1 MPSPSTRFVNDLHH
15 WYQENKRNL
24 SWRHTTDPYKILV
37 SEVMLQQT
45 QVDRVIPK
53 YEIFLES
60 FPTVFDLANASPAR
74 VIAIWHGLGYNRRA
88 LNLHKGAKEVVEK
101 WNGVYPQTPKELQEI
116 PGIGPYTSAAV
127 ASFAFNHHSAV
138 VDTNVIRVLIR
149 VFIGTLA
156 MKDGSSKKHIDKLS
170 MDILPEGASRI
181 HNNAI
186 MEFGA
191 LICQAKPR
199 CGSCFASSY
208 CRGFQ
213 DLKKGLLTETELS
226 FLGTPKGGFGT
237 VQSRFEGSDRQ
248 IRGRIIALL
257 SKPGTKTSGATLLHK
272 LRTRFKMVVPPQKFQ
287 NLIQK
292 LSNEGMVTIQ
302 GDLISLPG
310 Q

>member
-1 MPSPSTRFVNDLHH
+1 MPSPSARFVNDLHK

-24 SWRHTTDPYKILV
+24 PWRHTTDPYKILV

-60 FPTVFDLANASPAR
+60 FPTVRDLAHASPAR

-101 WNGVYPQTPKELQEI
+101 WNGLYPQTPEELQEI

-138 VDTNVIRVLIR
+138 VDTNVIRVLTR
-149 VFIGTLA
+149 LFMGKKA
-156 MKDGSSKKHIDKLS
+156 MKDSSSKKQFGKLS
-170 MDILPEGASRI
+170 MEILPRGASRV

-191 LICQAKPR
+191 LICQAKPA
-199 CGSCFASSY
+199 CHTCFAASY
-208 CRGFQ
+208 CASFLE
-213 DLKKGLLTETELS
+213 LKKGQLTQEELQI
-226 FLGTPKGGFGT
+226 LGTPKGGFGT

-257 SKPGTKTSGATLLHK
+257 SKPGTKTSGATLLHE
-272 LRTRFKMVVPPQKFQ
+272 LRTHFKVVVPPQKFQ

-292 LSNEGMVTIQ
+292 LLHEGMITIQ
-302 GDLISLPG
+302 DDLICLPG